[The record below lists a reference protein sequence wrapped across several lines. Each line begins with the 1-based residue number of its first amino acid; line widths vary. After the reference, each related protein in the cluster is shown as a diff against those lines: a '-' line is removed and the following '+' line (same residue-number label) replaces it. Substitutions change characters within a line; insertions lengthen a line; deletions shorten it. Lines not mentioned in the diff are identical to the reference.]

1 MSPTRPRTAAAA
13 AALCLLVPAGAV
25 AQAPPPRS
33 DTGDPPRAASQD
45 LRGEQA
51 RAAAD
56 LVLGARDTSA
66 AQAPAPAAQA
76 PAVRVV
82 EVPDG
87 GFDLTDAGIGGAA
100 ALGLVALAGGGVLLT
115 VRRRHPA
122 GHDVVVGEG

>member
-1 MSPTRPRTAAAA
+1 MSLTLRRTAAGAA
-13 AALCLLVPAGAV
+13 VLCLLAPAGAA
-25 AQAPPPRS
+25 AQEPRS
-33 DTGDPPRAASQD
+33 TQE

-56 LVLGARDTSA
+56 LVLGTRDTSA
-66 AQAPAPAAQA
+66 APAPAPAAQG

-87 GFDLTDAGIGGAA
+87 GFDLADAGIGGAA

-115 VRRRHPA
+115 VRRRHAA
-122 GHDVVVGEG
+122 GHDVTVGEG